1 MVTSPRPGW
10 SGPGPVSSP
19 AHARLRG
26 LRTTVRRWWLPF
38 AALRQPSARHRAA
51 GAAPAASAPRCTA
64 AKAVVGKF
72 EPSVPFVPGRPVAP
86 PLVPLP
92 AKPPVPGAVAA
103 VAVTADAGVATVAA
117 GPRHGRRYRN
127 RRRYRCRRHRGR
139 QRRRTLPAGSAT
151 GAAACPAVAAS
162 TVSVDGAGIRE
173 AAALRRQRS
182 RAGASLPFLRVIRA
196 VRTGSGL
203 SVRVLGVDGKDI
215 AVGTVAAG

>member
-1 MVTSPRPGW
+1 MARIATGCSPDPRLRSVRTDGVIMVTSPRPGW

-26 LRTTVRRWWLPF
+26 LRTQRDDGLRRSPPG
-38 AALRQPSARHRAA
+38 RRCGRHRASSPMPRA
-51 GAAPAASAPRCTA
+51 GLSQRRKKATA
-64 AKAVVGKF
+64 ADYHGKF

-86 PLVPLP
+86 PLPPLVPLP

-103 VAVTADAGVATVAA
+103 VTVAADAGVATVA
-117 GPRHGRRYRN
+117 
-127 RRRYRCRRHRGR
+127 
-139 QRRRTLPAGSAT
+139 
-151 GAAACPAVAAS
+151 S
-162 TVSVDGAGIRE
+162 TVPESAKPRPC
-173 AAALRRQRS
+173 AAKRS